1 MVTNESW
8 KHWTN
13 ASTSGRNSRIGC
25 DYISVNQWIGV
36 RYITDPRPISKTGQ
50 AEWHGSPRRF
60 MQSHRKQDWKVARG
74 GYNTETVDW
83 SGGLDNNY
91 RCIARGILKSKGQIE
106 IPDKAENRTRLRTEQ
121 E

>member
-1 MVTNESW
+1 
-8 KHWTN
+8 
-13 ASTSGRNSRIGC
+13 
-25 DYISVNQWIGV
+25 
-36 RYITDPRPISKTGQ
+36 
-50 AEWHGSPRRF
+50 
-60 MQSHRKQDWKVARG
+60 MQSHRKQDWKVARD